1 MKGARV
7 SRFFAFTTGRRGKW
21 VVLALW
27 LVVAVGIAP
36 FAGKLE
42 SVEKNESSSFLPGN
56 AESTKVLAVTTKFQG
71 GDIASA
77 VVIYRR
83 TSGLTQADVARVRS
97 DYCAIVAQK
106 LPGVLPPPPGGCSP
120 GSAQTGASPKAGGQ
134 QQQSQWVPPTLSPD
148 QKAMIYGIPINS
160 AGGTQEASQHLIDDV
175 DAIRKK
181 VGEGSG
187 GLDVKVTGGAGFS
200 ADAVKIFNNIDSKL
214 LYSTLLIVAILLLIT
229 YRSPVLWLIPLI
241 TVAFAEQ
248 CSRAIAYALAQAG
261 VVINGET
268 AGVLVVLVFGAGT
281 DYALLIVARYREEL
295 RRHEDRHE
303 AMAFAMRRSSPAI
316 MASGLTVIAGLL
328 CLLAAS
334 LNSNRGL
341 GPVSA
346 VGIAVGLVAMLTLLP
361 AILVITGRWVFWPF
375 VPHYGSP
382 LKEESGLWAR
392 IGHAISPRPRLVWI
406 VVSVAL
412 GAMALGLFRIDTNL
426 TQLEGFRGTVD
437 SVEGQ
442 KLLALSFPQ
451 GATAPTDVVVTPAA
465 NASQAAEVAQTV
477 PGVVQVAPPVVHGN
491 TALLE
496 VILKPD
502 PYSQQA
508 FDAIDTL
515 RQKVKAA
522 AGPGALVGGQSAIQL
537 DAKRSATRDFQ
548 LIVPMIL
555 LVVLL
560 ILAGLLRAILAPVLL
575 ILTVILSYLAALG
588 ASILV
593 FKYVFGFGG
602 IDPGVPLLVFV
613 FLVALGVDYNIFL
626 MARVREES
634 LTLGTREGMLKGLAV
649 TGGVITSAGIVLA
662 GTFSVLGVL
671 PLVVLTEIGFTVAF
685 GVLLDTLI
693 VRSILVPALTLD
705 VGKRMWWPSALAHSV
720 GDESPRSGGEPEAL
734 AVAGE
739 GG

>member
-1 MKGARV
+1 V

-21 VVLALW
+21 VVLVLW
-27 LVVAVGIAP
+27 LAVAVVIAP
-36 FAGKLE
+36 FSGKLE

-56 AESTKVLAVTTKFQG
+56 AESTKVLATTTKFQG
-71 GDIASA
+71 GDIATA
-77 VVIYRR
+77 VVVYRR
-83 TSGLTQADVARVRS
+83 ASGLTPADQEKAQS
-97 DYCAIVAQK
+97 DFCAIVNQR
-106 LPGVLPPPPGGCSP
+106 LPSVLEPPSGICSP
-120 GSAQTGASPKAGGQ
+120 GSAEPGTTPQQGEAQQT
-134 QQQSQWVPPTLSPD
+134 QWIPPTPAPD
-148 QKAMIYGIPINS
+148 HKALIFGIPIN
-160 AGGTQEASQHLIDDV
+160 AGGGSQEASQHLVDDV
-175 DAIRKK
+175 DAIRAR
-181 VGEGSG
+181 VEQDQNGM
-187 GLDVKVTGGAGFS
+187 DVRVTGGAGFS
-200 ADAVKIFNNIDSKL
+200 ADAVKIFSDIDSKL
-214 LYSTLLIVAILLLIT
+214 LYSTLLIVAVLLLIT

-248 CSRAIAYALAQAG
+248 CSRAVAYALAQAG
-261 VVINGET
+261 VVVNGET

-316 MASGLTVIAGLL
+316 LASGLTVIAGLL
-328 CLLAAS
+328 CLVAAS

-346 VGIAVGLVAMLTLLP
+346 LGIAIGLIAMLTLLP

-375 VPHYGSP
+375 VPHFGSP
-382 LKEESGLWAR
+382 LHEESGLWAR
-392 IGHAISPRPRLVWI
+392 IGRNVSQRPRLVWI
-406 VVSVAL
+406 VVTIVL
-412 GAMALGLFRIDTNL
+412 GGMALGLLRLDTNL

-465 NASQAAEVAQTV
+465 NAAKAAAAAQDV
-477 PGVVQVAPPVVHGN
+477 PGVVQVQPPVVQGN
-491 TALLE
+491 TALVE

-508 FDAIDTL
+508 FDAVDAL
-515 RQKVKAA
+515 RAKVKAA
-522 AGPGALVGGQSAIQL
+522 AGAGALVGGQSAIQL
-537 DAKRSATRDFQ
+537 DVSRSATRDFK

-560 ILAGLLRAILAPVLL
+560 ILGGLLRAVLAPVLL

-588 ASILV
+588 ASVLV
-593 FKYVFGFGG
+593 FEFIFGFGG
-602 IDPGVPLLVFV
+602 MDPGVPLLIFV

-634 LTLGTREGMLKGLAV
+634 LTLGTRQGMLKGLAV

-705 VGKRMWWPSALAHSV
+705 VGKRMWWPSALARTDA
-720 GDESPRSGGEPEAL
+720 GESEGGGEEP
-734 AVAGE
+734 VAPAFVGE

>member
-1 MKGARV
+1 
-7 SRFFAFTTGRRGKW
+7 
-21 VVLALW
+21 
-27 LVVAVGIAP
+27 
-36 FAGKLE
+36 
-42 SVEKNESSSFLPGN
+42 
-56 AESTKVLAVTTKFQG
+56 
-71 GDIASA
+71 
-77 VVIYRR
+77 
-83 TSGLTQADVARVRS
+83 
-97 DYCAIVAQK
+97 
-106 LPGVLPPPPGGCSP
+106 
-120 GSAQTGASPKAGGQ
+120 
-134 QQQSQWVPPTLSPD
+134 
-148 QKAMIYGIPINS
+148 MIYGIPINS
-160 AGGTQEASQHLIDDV
+160 GGGTQQAAQHLIDDV
-175 DAIRKK
+175 DAIRQR
-181 VGEGSG
+181 VGEGTG

-214 LYSTLLIVAILLLIT
+214 LYATLLIVAVLLLIT

-248 CSRAIAYALAQAG
+248 CSRAVAYALAQAG
-261 VVINGET
+261 VIINGET

-316 MASGLTVIAGLL
+316 LASGLTVIAGLL

-346 VGIAVGLVAMLTLLP
+346 VGIAIGLIAMLTLLP

-382 LKEESGLWAR
+382 LREESGMWAR
-392 IGHAISPRPRLVWI
+392 IGHSISPRPRLVWI
-406 VVSVAL
+406 VVTVVL
-412 GAMALGLFRIDTNL
+412 GGMAFGLLRLDTNL

-442 KLLALSFPQ
+442 KQLALSFPQ
-451 GATAPTDVVVTPAA
+451 GATAPTDVIVTPAS
-465 NASQAAEVAQTV
+465 NASRAAEAAQTV
-477 PGVVQVAPPVVHGN
+477 PGVVQVSPPVVQGN
-491 TALLE
+491 TALIE

-502 PYSQQA
+502 PYSPQA
-508 FDAIDTL
+508 FDAVDSL

-522 AGPGALVGGQSAIQL
+522 AGSGALVGGQSAIQL
-537 DAKRSATRDFQ
+537 DANRSATRDFR

-588 ASILV
+588 ASILI
-593 FKYVFGFGG
+593 FEFIFGFGG

-634 LTLGTREGMLKGLAV
+634 ITLGTKDGMLKGLAV

-705 VGKRMWWPSALAHSV
+705 VGSRMWWPSALAHS
-720 GDESPRSGGEPEAL
+720 ESGGSPPGGEQEVVS
-734 AVAGE
+734 VAG
-739 GG
+739 GGG

>member
-1 MKGARV
+1 V

-21 VVLALW
+21 VVLAVW
-27 LVVAVGIAP
+27 LAIAVVIAP
-36 FAGKLE
+36 FSGKLE
-42 SVEKNESSSFLPGN
+42 SVEKNESSSYLPGN

-83 TSGLTQADVARVRS
+83 PTGLTPADVDHARA
-97 DYCAIVAQK
+97 DFCAIVAQK
-106 LPGVLPPPPGGCSP
+106 LPGVLAAPSGVCTP
-120 GSAQTGASPKAGGQ
+120 GSTQAGATPQSGQ
-134 QQQSQWVPPTLSPD
+134 QQQSQWIPPTLSPD
-148 QKAMIYGIPINS
+148 QKAMIYGIPINA
-160 AGGTQEASQHLIDDV
+160 AGGTQEASQHLVDDV
-175 DAIRKK
+175 DAIRQR
-181 VGEGSG
+181 VGEGSD

-214 LYSTLLIVAILLLIT
+214 LYATLLIVAVLLLIT

-248 CSRAIAYALAQAG
+248 CSRAVAYALAQSG
-261 VVINGET
+261 VVVNGET

-316 MASGLTVIAGLL
+316 LASGLTVIAGLL

-346 VGIAVGLVAMLTLLP
+346 VGIAIGLIAMLTLLP

-382 LKEESGLWAR
+382 LREESGMWAR
-392 IGHAISPRPRLVWI
+392 IGHAISPRPRMVWI
-406 VVSVAL
+406 VVTVVL
-412 GAMALGLFRIDTNL
+412 GAMAFGLLRIDTNL

-437 SVEGQ
+437 SVQGQ

-451 GATAPTDVVVTPAA
+451 GATAPTDMVVTPAS
-465 NASQAAEVAQTV
+465 NAARAAEVAQTV
-477 PGVVQVAPPVVHGN
+477 PGVVQVAPPVVRGN
-491 TALLE
+491 TALVE

-502 PYSQQA
+502 PYSPQA
-508 FDAIDTL
+508 FDAVDAL
-515 RQKVKAA
+515 RAKVKAA

-537 DAKRSATRDFQ
+537 DVNRSATRDFR

-560 ILAGLLRAILAPVLL
+560 ILGGLLRAILAPVLL

-588 ASILV
+588 ASVLV
-593 FKYVFGFGG
+593 FKNIFDFGG

-685 GVLLDTLI
+685 GVLLDTLV

-705 VGKRMWWPSALAHSV
+705 VGKRMWWPSALAHADEDEPSRGGGDPEPVAV
-720 GDESPRSGGEPEAL
+720 G
-734 AVAGE
+734 
-739 GG
+739 

>member
-1 MKGARV
+1 VRV

-27 LVVAVGIAP
+27 LVIAIVIAP

-83 TSGLTQADVARVRS
+83 STGLTPADVDQARK
-97 DYCAIVAQK
+97 DFCAIVGQK
-106 LPGVLPPPPGGCSP
+106 LPGVPAAPAGICSP
-120 GSAQTGASPKAGGQ
+120 GSAQPGATPQAGD
-134 QQQSQWVPPTLSPD
+134 QQQSLWVPPTLSPD
-148 QKAMIYGIPINS
+148 HKAMIYGIPIDSGGGSQES
-160 AGGTQEASQHLIDDV
+160 AQHLIDDV
-175 DAIRKK
+175 DAIRAT
-181 VGEGSG
+181 VGEGQD

-214 LYSTLLIVAILLLIT
+214 LYSTLLIVAVLLLIT

-248 CSRAIAYALAQAG
+248 CSRAVAYGLAQAG

-316 MASGLTVIAGLL
+316 LASGLTVIAGLL

-346 VGIAVGLVAMLTLLP
+346 IGIAIGLTAMLTLLP

-375 VPHYGSP
+375 VPQFGSP
-382 LKEESGLWAR
+382 PHEESGLWAR
-392 IGHAISPRPRLVWI
+392 IGHNIAPRPRMVWI
-406 VVSVAL
+406 VVTIVL
-412 GAMALGLFRIDTNL
+412 GGMALGLLRLDTNL

-451 GATAPTDVVVTPAA
+451 GATAPTDVVVTPAS
-465 NASQAAEVAQTV
+465 NAPRAAEAAQTV
-477 PGVVQVAPPVVHGN
+477 PGVVQVQPPVVQGN
-491 TALLE
+491 TALIE

-502 PYSQQA
+502 PYSPQA
-508 FDAIDTL
+508 FDAVDAL

-522 AGPGALVGGQSAIQL
+522 AGPGALVGGQTAIQL
-537 DAKRSATRDFQ
+537 DVSRSAKRDFW

-555 LVVLL
+555 VVVLV
-560 ILAGLLRAILAPVLL
+560 ILGGLLRAILAPVLL
-575 ILTVILSYLAALG
+575 ILTVILSYLAAMG
-588 ASILV
+588 ASVLV
-593 FKYVFGFGG
+593 FEFIFGFGG
-602 IDPGVPLLVFV
+602 VDAGVPLLVFV

-634 LTLGTREGMLKGLAV
+634 ITLGTKDGMLKGLAV

-662 GTFSVLGVL
+662 GTFAVLGVL

-705 VGKRMWWPSALAHSV
+705 VGKRIWWPSALS
-720 GDESPRSGGEPEAL
+720 RSDPEA
-734 AVAGE
+734 APRVTVASDAHD
-739 GG
+739 

>member
-1 MKGARV
+1 METRPPIRLALVPVRPKGVWV

-21 VVLALW
+21 VVLTLW
-27 LVVAVGIAP
+27 LVVAIVIAP

-77 VVIYRR
+77 VVVYRR
-83 TSGLTQADVARVRS
+83 ATGLTPADVDHARK
-97 DYCAIVAQK
+97 DFCAIVGRK
-106 LPGVLPPPPGGCSP
+106 LPGVLPAPAGICSP
-120 GSAQTGASPKAGGQ
+120 GSAQPGATPQGGEQ
-134 QQQSQWVPPTLSPD
+134 QQTLWVPPTLSPD
-148 QKAMIYGIPINS
+148 QNAMIYGIPIDS
-160 AGGTQEASQHLIDDV
+160 GGGTQQAAQHLIDDV
-175 DAIRKK
+175 DAIRAQ
-181 VGEGSG
+181 VGEGQD

-200 ADAVKIFNNIDSKL
+200 ADAVKIFSDIDSKL
-214 LYSTLLIVAILLLIT
+214 LYSTLLIVAVLLLIT

-248 CSRAIAYALAQAG
+248 CSRAVAYALAQAG

-281 DYALLIVARYREEL
+281 DYALLIIARYREEL

-316 MASGLTVIAGLL
+316 LASGMTVIAGLL

-346 VGIAVGLVAMLTLLP
+346 LGIAIGLTAMLTLLP

-382 LKEESGLWAR
+382 LREQSGLWAR
-392 IGHAISPRPRLVWI
+392 IGRNIAPRPRMVWI
-406 VVSVAL
+406 VVTVVL
-412 GAMALGLFRIDTNL
+412 GGMAFGLLRLDTNL

-451 GATAPTDVVVTPAA
+451 GATAPTDVVVTPAS
-465 NASQAAEVAQTV
+465 NASRAAEAAQTV
-477 PGVVQVAPPVVHGN
+477 PGVVQVQPPVVRGN

-502 PYSQQA
+502 PYSPQA
-508 FDAIDTL
+508 FDAVDAL

-522 AGPGALVGGQSAIQL
+522 AGRERWSA
-537 DAKRSATRDFQ
+537 A
-548 LIVPMIL
+548 
-555 LVVLL
+555 
-560 ILAGLLRAILAPVLL
+560 
-575 ILTVILSYLAALG
+575 
-588 ASILV
+588 
-593 FKYVFGFGG
+593 
-602 IDPGVPLLVFV
+602 
-613 FLVALGVDYNIFL
+613 
-626 MARVREES
+626 
-634 LTLGTREGMLKGLAV
+634 
-649 TGGVITSAGIVLA
+649 
-662 GTFSVLGVL
+662 
-671 PLVVLTEIGFTVAF
+671 
-685 GVLLDTLI
+685 
-693 VRSILVPALTLD
+693 
-705 VGKRMWWPSALAHSV
+705 
-720 GDESPRSGGEPEAL
+720 SPRSSWT
-734 AVAGE
+734 
-739 GG
+739 